1 MVEDDIHTTDRNVDP
16 REVAHF
22 SELAHAWWD
31 PNGRFRTLHD
41 INTARVNFID
51 TRAALR
57 GRSILD
63 VGCGGGLLSEAMA
76 ERGGHVTGID
86 ASPTAVEIARL
97 HLLESGL
104 DVDYVASTAEELQAT
119 GNKSY
124 DIVTCMELLE
134 HVPNPPSV
142 VDACARL
149 VRPGGSVFFSTIN
162 RNPKSWL
169 LAVVG
174 AEYVLGLV
182 PKGTHSYEKLIRPSE
197 LDTWSRRAG
206 LDLRALSGLLYN
218 PVTRRARLG
227 GDVGVNYLAW
237 FTRP

>member
-1 MVEDDIHTTDRNVDP
+1 MQTEHRNVDP

-41 INTARVNFID
+41 INTARLDFID
-51 TRAALR
+51 TRAALQDR
-57 GRSILD
+57 TILD

-76 ERGGHVTGID
+76 ARGGRVTGID
-86 ASPTAVEIARL
+86 ASPTAVEVARL
-97 HLLESGL
+97 HLLESAL
-104 DVDYVASTAEELQAT
+104 AVDYEATTAEELQAT
-119 GNKSY
+119 GKSGY

-134 HVPNPPSV
+134 HVPDPPSV
-142 VDACARL
+142 VNACARL

-197 LDTWSRRAG
+197 LDTWGRSAG
-206 LDLRALSGLLYN
+206 LELRALSGLLYN
-218 PVTRRARLG
+218 PVTRHARLG

-237 FTRP
+237 FTRS